1 MISEYSLEIIK
12 IAELVFMQKEEALP
26 IWLNNVLLVHV
37 LFNAITIEMSTLNP
51 RICPWIN
58 IELKSISCSHAG
70 IKLNEFFSFINPLVA
85 GEMLERIIGKLQL
98 QNLVYKLHSFD
109 ILAQL
114 LRAYHR
120 QFCDLV

>member
-12 IAELVFMQKEEALP
+12 IAELVFMQKEEALH

-37 LFNAITIEMSTLNP
+37 LFNAITIEMSTFNP

-85 GEMLERIIGKLQL
+85 GEMLERIIEIG
-98 QNLVYKLHSFD
+98 NFFVYKLHSFD

>member
-85 GEMLERIIGKLQL
+85 GEMLERIIEIG
-98 QNLVYKLHSFD
+98 NFFVYKLHSFD